1 MCFKIFF
8 KPTFL
13 VNCVVTCKFELNKL
27 STIIGYLLAHLLTLR
42 VFFLCSW
49 AEGSCINF
57 FFFLIKFPI
66 SLECML
72 GFGEYEDCLC
82 AIGWRRICS
91 GRTGSCSTPTEHWTL
106 YTCAGA
112 TRDEYS
118 QKYNVKNILDKL
130 LDRTGLQRT
139 VWPEPGF
146 YPADSYP
153 VVTGQKSS
161 YIRKFENNT

>member
-13 VNCVVTCKFELNKL
+13 VNCVITCKFELNKL

-106 YTCAGA
+106 YTVDCTHVKDLLGMNIFSSFYQGWICWSH
-112 TRDEYS
+112 TICVLKLS
-118 QKYNVKNILDKL
+118 LVQKAAISAC
-130 LDRTGLQRT
+130 
-139 VWPEPGF
+139 F
-146 YPADSYP
+146 
-153 VVTGQKSS
+153 SS
-161 YIRKFENNT
+161 